1 MTFEDFYL
9 LDKETIDKL
18 FTKRDIL
25 KFHHQQAA
33 NVNEL
38 DQKLEII
45 FEETINCHQIGKSY
59 LQYETTVDKDVPKAV
74 DRNFVDGN
82 VLMLQN
88 NAFV

>member
-1 MTFEDFYL
+1 MTFEDFYF
-9 LDKETIDKL
+9 LDKETIDNL
-18 FTKRDIL
+18 ITKRDIL

-45 FEETINCHQIGKSY
+45 FEENINCHQIGKAY
-59 LQYETTVDKDVPKAV
+59 LQYETNKDKDVPNAV
-74 DRNFVDGN
+74 DRNFVDGD
-82 VLMLQN
+82 VLTLQN